1 MFRCELKFDESKVQ
15 ENGYTMDAVHQIVDK
30 IFQKIGV
37 PKISEGI
44 YVDKDSDDSNLT
56 METTFRLLDCPVVVH
71 FCNYWRMY
79 DPEEGDQGECER
91 GLSSR
96 KLKIQL

>member
-1 MFRCELKFDESKVQ
+1 MFRCELKFDESKILD
-15 ENGYTMDAVHQIVDK
+15 NGYTMDTIYQK
-30 IFQKIGV
+30 IDEIFKKIGV
-37 PKISEGI
+37 PKIAEGI
-44 YVDKDSDDSNLT
+44 YEDKDSDDSNLT
-56 METTFRLLDCPVVVH
+56 METTFRLLDCPAVVH

-96 KLKIQL
+96 RLKIQL

>member
-1 MFRCELKFDESKVQ
+1 MFKCELKFDENKALK
-15 ENGYTMDAVHQIVDK
+15 NGYSMGTIYQITDK
-30 IFQKIGV
+30 IFEKIGV
-37 PKISEGI
+37 PKVSDGLYE
-44 YVDKDSDDSNLT
+44 DKNTDDSNLT

-96 KLKIQL
+96 RLKIQL

>member
-1 MFRCELKFDESKVQ
+1 MVAQWML
-15 ENGYTMDAVHQIVDK
+15 YITVDK
-30 IFQKIGV
+30 IFQIIGV

-79 DPEEGDQGECER
+79 DPKEGDQGECEKNI
-91 GLSSR
+91 GLM
-96 KLKIQL
+96 KKYL